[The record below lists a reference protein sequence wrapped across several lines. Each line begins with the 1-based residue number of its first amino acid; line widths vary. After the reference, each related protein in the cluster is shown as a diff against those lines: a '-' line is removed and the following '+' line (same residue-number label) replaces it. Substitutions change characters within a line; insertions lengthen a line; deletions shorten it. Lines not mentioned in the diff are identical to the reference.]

1 MTVGICDILSRVVL
15 LPLLLKKWSEK
26 TLGAIGLFGLSLGL
40 GCLFLTSYFPSTYL
54 IFTAVAFIVLGEGLF
69 DPSYNSQ
76 LSNAVSDTKQ
86 GVLQG
91 TNHSLQAL
99 YRVLI
104 PLGAATIYTFNHGI
118 IFALAALILLIGLF
132 LYLRINH
139 D

>member
-1 MTVGICDILSRVVL
+1 M
-15 LPLLLKKWSEK
+15 
-26 TLGAIGLFGLSLGL
+26 
-40 GCLFLTSYFPSTYL
+40 
-54 IFTAVAFIVLGEGLF
+54 LGEGLF

-99 YRVLI
+99 YRVI
-104 PLGAATIYTFNHGI
+104 VPIAAAAVYTINHGI
-118 IFALAALILLIGLF
+118 IFALAAVILLVGLF
-132 LYLRINH
+132 LYLRIKH